1 METDGSIHHLLKMN
15 KYYNLISEFSFYL
28 SHVTITTL
36 MYKHLPTRQYL
47 EIKTL
52 NFIIHL
58 IAQLICTQQVMED
71 YDTSICER
79 CFLECKRKV
88 EICFEK
94 RMMSEP
100 LGHDFFF
107 IYI

>member
-15 KYYNLISEFSFYL
+15 KYL

-71 YDTSICER
+71 YDT
-79 CFLECKRKV
+79 
-88 EICFEK
+88 
-94 RMMSEP
+94 
-100 LGHDFFF
+100 
-107 IYI
+107 

>member
-15 KYYNLISEFSFYL
+15 KYMTVLL

-47 EIKTL
+47 EIVKIKKTL

-58 IAQLICTQQVMED
+58 IAQLICTQQVMD
-71 YDTSICER
+71 
-79 CFLECKRKV
+79 
-88 EICFEK
+88 
-94 RMMSEP
+94 
-100 LGHDFFF
+100 
-107 IYI
+107 